1 MADKADDDQPQDDLA
16 EAVLGQDMECPLL
29 VGLGGPVHECDLEGQ
44 DADQHIDQSAAARPT
59 RSVRSIHLLSAA

>member
-1 MADKADDDQPQDDLA
+1 M
-16 EAVLGQDMECPLL
+16 PLL